1 MTYQAIPSREL
12 IRKFKEVMENLIQ
25 KSDSLSFSY
34 KGKTFKIT
42 EEEEKTPMSKML
54 EKLKA
59 NAARRK
65 VDKSAYETK
74 EQIYSNKYE

>member
-12 IRKFKEVMENLIQ
+12 IRKFKAVMENLIQ

-34 KGKTFKIT
+34 KGEIFKIT
-42 EEEEKTPMSKML
+42 KEEKKTPMSRML

-59 NAARRK
+59 NAAKRK
-65 VDKSAYETK
+65 VETK
-74 EQIYSNKYE
+74 EEIYSNKYE